1 MDTVRFPDK
10 FELVVQHVTDCLH
23 QADDLFTQTGLTKGL
38 RVKASSKCVGYYV
51 LPEFANYTGREFADL
66 VAEHQGPLGLFNMQ
80 LMRAQGYKSQTPDV
94 EQFLETCDEVIGA
107 LEQSRQGQPAPK
119 QGTVVLEEPRA
130 PPSSSG
136 ARRKRPAAEA
146 EAEAQEEDAG
156 AGARPGPSGNKK
168 KAKKEQQ
175 PALALLAAAA
185 AGASSS
191 GSNINIRALELQLQ
205 ITQSRERTAL
215 VELLTARSGLC
226 TALLEAA
233 KGGHAD
239 LFDSVTDE
247 ALQALQAMATAP
259 L

>member
-1 MDTVRFPDK
+1 MDAVRFPDR
-10 FELVVQHVTDCLH
+10 FQLVVQHVTDCLH
-23 QADDLFTQTGLTKGL
+23 QADELFTQTGLTKGL

-66 VAEHQGPLGLFNMQ
+66 VAGHQGPLGLFNMQ

-146 EAEAQEEDAG
+146 EAQEEED
-156 AGARPGPSGNKK
+156 AGARPGPSGKK

-191 GSNINIRALELQLQ
+191 NISIRALELQLQ
-205 ITQSRERTAL
+205 ITQSRERTAR
-215 VELLTARSGLC
+215 VELLTARSALC
-226 TALLEAA
+226 TALLESA

-239 LFDSVTDE
+239 LLDSVTDE
-247 ALQALQAMATAP
+247 ALQALQAMADVNTP